1 MNKFFMKVMIFV
13 VTQKKN
19 GDNSMENVGDAILT
33 VRKICES
40 TNKTKLAMLQ
50 EGQYF

>member
-1 MNKFFMKVMIFV
+1 MLHESDHICGDLE
-13 VTQKKN
+13 KN